1 MARVLALQDE
11 VRKLGQELGLP
22 AELTQRH
29 PFPGPG
35 LAIRILCAVQPYI
48 EKDFAETQVLCRL
61 VVKFHEMVA
70 KVRHISRCSKCIVY
84 QGLKDVYRN

>member
-70 KVRHISRCSKCIVY
+70 KVRPSY
-84 QGLKDVYRN
+84 LQL